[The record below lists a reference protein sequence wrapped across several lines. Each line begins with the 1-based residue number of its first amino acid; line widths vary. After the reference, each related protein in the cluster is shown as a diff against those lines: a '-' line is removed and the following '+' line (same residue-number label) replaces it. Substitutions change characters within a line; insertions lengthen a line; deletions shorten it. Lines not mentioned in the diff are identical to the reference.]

1 MQNLRDAVINLSK
14 EETRP
19 WFLAK
24 ESNVATL
31 TYNLEVQTKNVT
43 QFKSQQAFSQGNFSK
58 IFNFDRTNWH
68 QSGKNCNEKIG

>member
-1 MQNLRDAVINLSK
+1 MQNIRDAVINLNK
-14 EETRP
+14 EETKP

-24 ESNVATL
+24 ESNATTL
-31 TYNLEVQTKNVT
+31 AYNLEVQTKNVT

-58 IFNFDRTNWH
+58 IINFDRTNWH

>member
-1 MQNLRDAVINLSK
+1 MQNLRDAVIYLDK
-14 EETRP
+14 EETTP

-24 ESNVATL
+24 ESNATTL
-31 TYNLEVQTKNVT
+31 TYNLNVQTKNVT
-43 QFKSQQAFSQGNFSK
+43 QFKSKHSLSQGNSSK